1 MHLLRHIVP
10 SILLLISCQLH
21 ADTTT
26 TTGSDDETLSE
37 YLKNLGAD
45 FGFDVTQSVK
55 DPVATLL
62 DLSASTL
69 AQQYAFVT
77 LLGAVPVNAY
87 NDAFAYFVPSD
98 SSTYAAINDMANYT
112 YQTQPNASS
121 YNNTSTGESGGVS
134 VSSLIDQETYQKDPV
149 SLAILNMLGTPSVTY
164 CLNNSVDAWLD
175 SCSYLYNTKVGLNVV
190 GTVPDTDTFFTYDYN
205 EQVVPQLNS
214 NTLLAPLLY
223 TTTATSTS
231 TSSSGDSASD
241 DDGLTAKNQAQEAQ
255 NFIRYAMQ
263 LVTPLTLAKRSDYS
277 TLYSQAITTSTDTAS
292 LLAKE
297 LAEEGIA
304 KYINQL
310 RSFVAKRSVA
320 ISNMVY
326 IQSKRLP
333 QAQSGSDST
342 QTSQALSEFEMAT
355 RRLYDP
361 SKKSSSSSSNTQW
374 IDEINDASTA
384 TVQKEMAIL
393 LSEMN
398 YQMYLNRMQNER
410 ILTTLSVMLMN
421 NLKEPDFSSEAFIDT
436 SSDDTSN

>member
-1 MHLLRHIVP
+1 MYLLRHIVP

-21 ADTTT
+21 ADTTST
-26 TTGSDDETLSE
+26 MDSGDETLSE

-77 LLGAVPVNAY
+77 LLGAIPVNAY
-87 NDAFAYFVPSD
+87 SDAFAYFVPSD
-98 SSTYAAINDMANYT
+98 SSTYTAINDMANYT

-121 YNNTSTGESGGVS
+121 YNNTSTGESGGIS

-149 SLAILNMLGTPSVTY
+149 SQAILNMLATPSVTY
-164 CLNNSVDAWLD
+164 CLDNSVDAWLD
-175 SCSYLYNTKVGLNVV
+175 SCSYLYNSKVASNVV
-190 GTVPDTDTFFTYDYN
+190 GTLPDTDTFFTYDYN
-205 EQVVPQLNS
+205 EKIIPQLNS
-214 NTLLAPLLY
+214 NTLMAPLLY
-223 TTTATSTS
+223 TTTTTDTS
-231 TSSSGDSASD
+231 TSSTSGSSSD

-263 LVTPLTLAKRSDYS
+263 LVVPLSFVKRSDYS
-277 TLYSQAITTSTDTAS
+277 ALYAQVTTTSTDTAS
-292 LLAKE
+292 LLAKG

-304 KYINQL
+304 KYISKL
-310 RSFVAKRSVA
+310 RSFIAQRSVA

-333 QAQSGSDST
+333 QAQSSSDST

-355 RRLYDP
+355 RRLYNP
-361 SKKSSSSSSNTQW
+361 SKKDSGDTKQW
-374 IDEINDASTA
+374 IDNINDASTA

-410 ILTTLSVMLMN
+410 ILSTLSVMLMSG
-421 NLKEPDFSSEAFIDT
+421 LKEPDFSSDAFIDT
-436 SSDDTSN
+436 SADDSNS

>member
-10 SILLLISCQLH
+10 SLLLLISCQLH
-21 ADTTT
+21 ADSTTT
-26 TTGSDDETLSE
+26 TDSGDETLSE

-77 LLGAVPVNAY
+77 LLGAIPVNAY
-87 NDAFAYFVPSD
+87 SDAVAYFVPSD
-98 SSTYAAINDMANYT
+98 SSTYSAINDMANYT

-121 YNNTSTGESGGVS
+121 YNKTSTGDSGGIS
-134 VSSLIDQETYQKDPV
+134 VSSLMDQETYQKDPV
-149 SLAILNMLGTPSVTY
+149 SQAILNMLATPSVTY
-164 CLNNSVDAWLD
+164 CLDNAVDAWLD
-175 SCSYLYNTKVGLNVV
+175 SCSYLYNTKVASNVV

-205 EQVVPQLNS
+205 EKIIPQLNGNS
-214 NTLLAPLLY
+214 LLAPLLY
-223 TTTATSTS
+223 TTTATNTS
-231 TSSSGDSASD
+231 TSSTSDSASD

-263 LVTPLTLAKRSDYS
+263 LVVPLSSVKRADYS
-277 TLYSQAITTSTDTAS
+277 TLYSQITTTSTDTAS
-292 LLAKE
+292 LLAKG

-304 KYINQL
+304 KYIAQL
-310 RSFVAKRSVA
+310 RVFAAQRSIP

-326 IQSKRLP
+326 MQSKRLP
-333 QAQSGSDST
+333 QAQSSSDST

-361 SKKSSSSSSNTQW
+361 SKASTTGTKQW
-374 IDEINDASTA
+374 IDDINDASVA
-384 TVQKEMAIL
+384 TVQKEQVL
-393 LSEMN
+393 LLAEMN

-410 ILTTLSVMLMN
+410 ILATLSVMLMN
-421 NLKEPDFSSEAFIDT
+421 GLKEPDFSSNAFIDT
-436 SSDDTSN
+436 SADDSSS